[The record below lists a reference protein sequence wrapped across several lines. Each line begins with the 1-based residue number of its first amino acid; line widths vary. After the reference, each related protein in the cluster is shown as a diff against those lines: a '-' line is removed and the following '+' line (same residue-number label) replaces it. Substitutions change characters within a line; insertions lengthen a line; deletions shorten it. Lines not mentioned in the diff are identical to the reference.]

1 MGCTHFA
8 MTQLKRDIFLVQATS
23 SPRLFDGA
31 IANGKKRNEREYLAN
46 LALTQK
52 SEFASE
58 KKKKSS

>member
-1 MGCTHFA
+1 
-8 MTQLKRDIFLVQATS
+8 MTQLKRNILLVQATS
-23 SPRLFDGA
+23 SFFFDGA

-46 LALTQK
+46 PALTQK